1 MTAHPALPTVLVK
14 SDIDWKDCGVVESRP
29 DKLSGAW
36 VFRGTRVPVE
46 ALFEN
51 LLGGANIREF
61 TEWFP
66 GVELDQVEEVIR
78 RQIRTLNI

>member
-1 MTAHPALPTVLVK
+1 M
-14 SDIDWKDCGVVESRP
+14 DWKDCGAVESRP

-36 VFRGTRVPVE
+36 VFQGARVPVE

-51 LLGGANIREF
+51 LLGGATLREF
-61 TEWFP
+61 TEWFQ

-78 RQIRTLNI
+78 RQIRTLKEERSQ

>member
-1 MTAHPALPTVLVK
+1 M
-14 SDIDWKDCGVVESRP
+14 DWKDCDAVESRP
-29 DKLSGAW
+29 DKLSGTW

-51 LLGGANIREF
+51 LLGGATLRDF
-61 TEWFP
+61 TEWFQ

-78 RQIRTLNI
+78 HQIQTLKEESPDEDPV

>member
-1 MTAHPALPTVLVK
+1 M
-14 SDIDWKDCGVVESRP
+14 DWADCGAVESRP

-51 LLGGANIREF
+51 LLGGANIQQF
-61 TEWFP
+61 IEWFP
-66 GVELDQVEEVIR
+66 GVKLEQVEEVLR
-78 RQIRTLNI
+78 HQVRTLQQGNADEGTGWMERP

>member
-1 MTAHPALPTVLVK
+1 MN
-14 SDIDWKDCGVVESRP
+14 WKDCDAVESRP

-51 LLGGANIREF
+51 LLGGATLQDF

-66 GVELDQVEEVIR
+66 GSGTGPSR
-78 RQIRTLNI
+78 GGSSGTRSGR